1 MATGR
6 SSSARPGDDLLSQ
19 TAEAWVGGQDQT
31 FHDPSLDSPANRGT
45 ASELQSQPVE
55 GDHWRRD
62 PAADEGPEQDTHYGA
77 WRQARLAAL
86 DEEYRQWRAARS
98 DRFDRGYGRWRE
110 SGGNRFDEFP
120 SWMDGWRDD
129 GE

>member
-6 SSSARPGDDLLSQ
+6 SSSARPGGDLLSQ
-19 TAEAWVGGQDQT
+19 TAEAWVGDQDQT
-31 FHDPSLDSPANRGT
+31 FQDPTLDSPANRGA
-45 ASELQSQPVE
+45 ASELQSQPVK

-62 PAADEGPEQDTHYGA
+62 PADDEALEHDAHYGE

-86 DEEYRQWRAARS
+86 DEEYRRWRAERS
-98 DRFDRGYGRWRE
+98 GWFDRGYGRWRG
-110 SGGNRFDEFP
+110 SGGSRFDEFP
-120 SWMDGWRDD
+120 DWMDSWRDE